1 MLQEDTLQFVRGFS
15 WLCIVPG
22 LNVLISATNS
32 LPPICAD
39 NYMGEY
45 AHVCEVGRTKVF
57 SSGSHAR
64 YLRLD
69 GLRICSVCFAFRY
82 TSTFS

>member
-1 MLQEDTLQFVRGFS
+1 MPQEDTLQFIRGFS
-15 WLCIVPG
+15 WVCIVLG
-22 LNVLISATNS
+22 LNFLISVTNS

-39 NYMGEY
+39 NYVGEY
-45 AHVCEVGRTKVF
+45 AHVCEVGHTKV
-57 SSGSHAR
+57 SCSGSYSR

-69 GLRICSVCFAFRY
+69 ELRICSVCFAFRY